1 MELRIDFAFLFQNFA
16 SEGCRIDLLVPNTV
30 VSKHPGCLA
39 GKYESCY
46 TKLQQNHYGLRSAP
60 IPLSSPKQK
69 KKNAMQTNAV
79 SMIKSRFSILFLF
92 RI

>member
-1 MELRIDFAFLFQNFA
+1 MTYLSQNLLFKILLTPKNYLHMELRIDFAFLFQNFA

-46 TKLQQNHYGLRSAP
+46 TKLQQNH
-60 IPLSSPKQK
+60 
-69 KKNAMQTNAV
+69 
-79 SMIKSRFSILFLF
+79 
-92 RI
+92 